1 MSSRM
6 ERIYGNTK
14 FEGRS
19 NKNKSIYDSIKD
31 LDSYSNIEAVQTIDT
46 TNQVDITKVKEL
58 LNSRKNFKN
67 ERKYHQV
74 MKDSPISV
82 EQPKRERKKAMT
94 YDIMDVT
101 PQEKEQQEIE
111 KNYDVIDVINK
122 AKEDV
127 DVKDEKF
134 RNLKNTEYK
143 ELNDLNLRK
152 KEYKD
157 SEEELKEL
165 IHTISSN
172 SELNKLGEGDLLDEL
187 KSDTMVGD
195 ASSISKIIEKEKKL
209 EPTITEDLD
218 KSFFGNS
225 FGFSKK
231 DFDDLQPKKKSKA
244 WLIILIIIIVLLAGL
259 GCGYYFFLK

>member
-6 ERIYGNTK
+6 ERIYGKTK

-19 NKNKSIYDSIKD
+19 SKNKSIYDSIKD
-31 LDSYSNIEAVQTIDT
+31 LDGYSNIEAVRSIDT
-46 TNQVDITKVKEL
+46 TNQVDITKVKEM
-58 LNSRKNFKN
+58 LNSREGFKN

-82 EQPKRERKKAMT
+82 EKPVQEQKGPMT
-94 YDIMDVT
+94 YDIMDVK
-101 PQEKEQQEIE
+101 PVEKEKIKKE

-122 AKEDV
+122 AKDKI
-127 DVKDEKF
+127 DVKDEEY
-134 RNLKNTEYK
+134 RSLKNTDYK
-143 ELNDLNLRK
+143 ELNELNLRK

-165 IHTISSN
+165 IHTISNN

-195 ASSISKIIEKEKKL
+195 ASSISKIIAKEKML

-231 DFDDLQPKKKSKA
+231 DFDDLSPKKKSKA
-244 WLIILIIIIVLLAGL
+244 WIIILIIFILLIGL
-259 GCGYYFFLK
+259 AACGYFFFLK

>member
-1 MSSRM
+1 M
-6 ERIYGNTK
+6 ERIYGKTR

-19 NKNKSIYDSIKD
+19 SKNKGIYESIKD
-31 LDSYSNIEAVQTIDT
+31 LDSYSNIEAVRSIDT

-58 LNSRKNFKN
+58 LNSREGFKN

-82 EQPKRERKKAMT
+82 EKPKEEKIT
-94 YDIMDVT
+94 GYDIMDVK
-101 PQEKEQQEIE
+101 PEEKKKVKNER
-111 KNYDVIDVINK
+111 NYDVVDVINK
-122 AKEDV
+122 AKESSDI
-127 DVKDEKF
+127 KDEKF
-134 RNLKNTEYK
+134 RSLKNAEYK

-157 SEEELKEL
+157 SEEELKDL

-172 SELNKLGEGDLLDEL
+172 SELNKLSEGDLLDEL

-195 ASSISKIIEKEKKL
+195 ASSISKIIEKEKML

-231 DFDDLQPKKKSKA
+231 DFDDLSLKKKSKA
-244 WLIILIIIIVLLAGL
+244 WIVIFIIIILLIGL
-259 GCGYYFFLK
+259 GVLGYLFFLK

>member
-6 ERIYGNTK
+6 ERIYGKTR

-19 NKNKSIYDSIKD
+19 SKNKSIYESIKD
-31 LDSYSNIEAVQTIDT
+31 LDSYSNIEAVRSIDT

-58 LNSRKNFKN
+58 LNSREGFKN

-82 EQPKRERKKAMT
+82 ERPKEDKKNT
-94 YDIMDVT
+94 GYDIMDVK
-101 PQEKEQQEIE
+101 PIEKVKKQKE
-111 KNYDVIDVINK
+111 KNYDVVDVINK
-122 AKEDV
+122 AKESSDI
-127 DVKDEKF
+127 KDEKF
-134 RNLKNTEYK
+134 RSLKNTEYK

-231 DFDDLQPKKKSKA
+231 DFDDLSPKKKSKA
-244 WLIILIIIIVLLAGL
+244 WLIILIIIVVIIVALA
-259 GCGYYFFLK
+259 CGYFFVLK